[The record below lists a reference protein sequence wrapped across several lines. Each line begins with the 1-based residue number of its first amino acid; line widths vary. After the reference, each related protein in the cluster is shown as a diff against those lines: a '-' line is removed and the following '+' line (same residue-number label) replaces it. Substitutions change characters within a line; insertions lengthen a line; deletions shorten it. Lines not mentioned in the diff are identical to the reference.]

1 MYSLFSGNEGITNET
16 ESRTVELKTGKEE
29 EELKTGKEEE
39 ELKKGIAL
47 EELKPSKEAIKKEL
61 KIRFKSSKYYR
72 PGTNHSRMNRINKKY
87 RTNVKRERDFL
98 LQRYVG
104 CLFELW

>member
-1 MYSLFSGNEGITNET
+1 MNSIPNPELLNSRFWFFSKLRILFDAYRKNPFYILPMYSLFSGNEGITNET

-47 EELKPSKEAIKKEL
+47 EELKPSKEAIKK
-61 KIRFKSSKYYR
+61 RA
-72 PGTNHSRMNRINKKY
+72 
-87 RTNVKRERDFL
+87 
-98 LQRYVG
+98 
-104 CLFELW
+104 